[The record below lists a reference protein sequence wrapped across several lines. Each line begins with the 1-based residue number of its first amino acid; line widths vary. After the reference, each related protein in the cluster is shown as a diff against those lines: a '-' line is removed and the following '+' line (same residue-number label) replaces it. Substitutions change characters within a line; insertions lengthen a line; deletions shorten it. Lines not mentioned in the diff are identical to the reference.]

1 MLGFIG
7 AVVLTLGFA
16 LPALLSDSS
25 DVARISAAMFTLSYG
40 QALIA
45 SVLSGAAWD
54 LGGSPRFAF
63 LPIALNALPLLVV
76 PFLSASIAHP
86 MPRSYESADA
96 VGV

>member
-1 MLGFIG
+1 VLGFIG

-25 DVARISAAMFTLSYG
+25 DVARISAAMFTLSYS

-54 LGGSPRFAF
+54 LGGSPSFAF
-63 LPIALNALPLLVV
+63 LPTALNALPLLVV
-76 PFLSASIAHP
+76 PFTIRFNRPS
-86 MPRSYESADA
+86 DA
-96 VGV
+96 ATV